1 MPTKYQTTSYSHQQ
15 TILGRRPNMKDN
27 RCRCSS
33 TILFAIAHLG
43 LLVGTGK
50 SAITVAAQAPSTS
63 SLRGEV
69 ARFSIEEDAVDVT
82 TRHLQTSCQD
92 IRKAKDCNNNAG
104 CTWSGGSCG
113 DVATPQPTSISTPP
127 PTSSPT
133 NLPTA
138 QPTDQPTSLAVSS
151 SFPTMHI

>member
-1 MPTKYQTTSYSHQQ
+1 
-15 TILGRRPNMKDN
+15 MKDN

-69 ARFSIEEDAVDVT
+69 ARFSIEEDAVDVLLAIC
-82 TRHLQTSCQD
+82 RHLVRILGRQRT
-92 IRKAKDCNNNAG
+92 
-104 CTWSGGSCG
+104 
-113 DVATPQPTSISTPP
+113 ATIMPD
-127 PTSSPT
+127 
-133 NLPTA
+133 A
-138 QPTDQPTSLAVSS
+138 HGVVGAAA
-151 SFPTMHI
+151 M